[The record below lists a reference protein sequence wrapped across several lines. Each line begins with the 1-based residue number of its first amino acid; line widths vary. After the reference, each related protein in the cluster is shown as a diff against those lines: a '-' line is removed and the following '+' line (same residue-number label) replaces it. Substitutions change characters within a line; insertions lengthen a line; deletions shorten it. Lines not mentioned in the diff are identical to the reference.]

1 HAIPRLQRMR
11 RRPDGLRRAHIAQ
24 LTRAVRSDHRP
35 GAGPGL
41 VRRPERRDRRHLR
54 MADEAARRLSG
65 AARVVEPAGQ
75 VHLSTKKSPIEHVV
89 IIVKE
94 NHGYD
99 NYFGKFPGGDGV
111 SLPASPN
118 PPPTDPDHR
127 HDAWLKRD
135 ADAPRV
141 AFAQKD
147 IPRYWDYAAQYTLCD
162 RYFTDVAG

>member
-1 HAIPRLQRMR
+1 
-11 RRPDGLRRAHIAQ
+11 RAHIDQ

-99 NYFGKFPGGDGV
+99 NYFGKFPGGNGV
-111 SLPASPN
+111 ALAASPN
-118 PPPTDPDHR
+118 PHPRTPTTATR
-127 HDAWLKRD
+127 HGSRATR
-135 ADAPRV
+135 PRLASRFRKARSRPTGV
-141 AFAQKD
+141 M
-147 IPRYWDYAAQYTLCD
+147 R
-162 RYFTDVAG
+162 